1 MARTNPPKE
10 FNDITGGLNLT
21 QSTQIPVSDF
31 VIMRNMFYNQAK
43 QLETRRG
50 YRKFGN
56 QIGSN
61 PISSIFFFQRDD
73 SQQRNLIS
81 ICGWQYYTYTEGTN
95 TWGAIPGFT
104 IMEYETLPG
113 RTARRA
119 RADFAVYK
127 NTCYI
132 TDGVNPYAKR
142 DWTTFS
148 QIGISWGTTG
158 ATFDNTTDTI
168 TKATHG
174 LSDGNEI
181 FFTGSSLPTGIT
193 QYQVYYVIS
202 SATNTF
208 KISTAK
214 NGTAV
219 DFTTNGS
226 GTITYYKLT
235 EPRGR
240 YIQYLG
246 DRLFLAWDDAN
257 PITLYYTKAAPT
269 NWDNIDQNAVVIGGD
284 ETGIINW
291 IREYSQ
297 VVVVFKD
304 HKSYGVNVTWASA
317 EPIDA
322 ETGGYSDRTIDI
334 VESGMIYFWERGM
347 EVLTKRDW
355 VSGTSAIKSTGISEK
370 VDKLISTVAP
380 ASYNSNAALY
390 VKQSNNYYLTIDTNG
405 DDIPDTTLVRS
416 SLTGSRSEFTFPSI
430 YDYAQYINSNGEV
443 IQLFTSAVW
452 GQVYQFDYGYDDDGT
467 DIAYELQT
475 WPRDFG
481 RPGTMKTFGS
491 IVVTGYKQQGGQ
503 IDVDILVD
511 GAVQWGSTITDT
523 ALAVTSS
530 LSLGVSSIGVNSIGW
545 TPGSDDLPMYRYTFK
560 IPFFFRGTDV
570 AIRLSATGTQF
581 IFEKSSIEVDLEEN
595 ELFNF
600 NSIG

>member
-1 MARTNPPKE
+1 MARTNLPKE

-56 QIGSN
+56 QIGPN
-61 PISSIFFFQRDD
+61 PIPSIFFFQRDD

-113 RTARRA
+113 RTTRRA

-132 TDGVNPYAKR
+132 TDWVNPYAKR

-148 QIGISWGTTG
+148 QVWIASWVTG
-158 ATFDNTTDTI
+158 STFDNTTDVV
-168 TKATHG
+168 TKAAHG
-174 LSDGNEI
+174 LTDWMEI
-181 FFTGSSLPTGIT
+181 FRTGATLPTGIT
-193 QYQVYYVIS
+193 QYQVYYVIT
-202 SATNTF
+202 ATANTF
-208 KISTAK
+208 QISTAK

-219 DFTTNGS
+219 NFTTNWS
-226 GTITYYKLT
+226 GTMTFYKLT

-257 PITLYYTKAAPT
+257 PITLYYTNAAPT

-291 IREYSQ
+291 LREYSQ

-304 HKSYGVNVTWASA
+304 HKSYGVNVTWASV

-430 YDYAQYINSNGEV
+430 YDYAQYINSSGEV

-467 DIAYELQT
+467 DITYELQT

-511 GAVQWGSTITDT
+511 GKVEWGSSITDT
-523 ALAVTSS
+523 ALAITSS
-530 LSLGVSSIGVNSIGW
+530 LSLGVSSIGVNPIGW
-545 TPGSDDLPMYRYTFK
+545 TPGTDDLPMYRYTFK

-595 ELFNF
+595 ELFNY